1 MRPKH
6 LLLLALGAA
15 VLALSAPV
23 VRAGELDRAVALLE
37 AAEQKP
43 ELKSLEEAERLF
55 QSVCQGP
62 NRNAHCEYYLARVYL
77 AEYSY
82 WSQTSGDPDRADA
95 ALAQAEA
102 MGRQAVARRP
112 NDASVHVL
120 LGKIYQFKLAR
131 SPVSGMGQALL
142 SESPVLA
149 EYNRALELDPQNGE
163 AELGLG
169 VYYHFMPR
177 VLGGDA
183 HVARQHF
190 RRASKLMRSNPEP
203 LVWIAISYREEGRLT
218 DARQALTRALA
229 LDPQNAFALAEDE
242 RLRAAEKAAP

>member
-1 MRPKH
+1 MPRLRH
-6 LLLLALGAA
+6 IVALLILAF
-15 VLALSAPV
+15 ALPA
-23 VRAGELDRAVALLE
+23 RAGELDRAVALLE
-37 AAEQKP
+37 AAEKKP

-77 AEYSY
+77 AEYGL
-82 WSQTSGDPDRADA
+82 WSQTSGDSDRADA
-95 ALAQAEA
+95 ALARAEE
-102 MGRQAVARRP
+102 MGRKAAARRP
-112 NDASVHVL
+112 GDAQVHVL
-120 LGKIYQFKLAR
+120 LGKVYQFKLAR

-149 EYNRALELDPQNGE
+149 EYNRALELDPRNGE

-183 HVARQHF
+183 HLARKHF
-190 RRASKLMRSNPEP
+190 KNAARFMPGNPEP
-203 LVWIAISYREEGRLT
+203 LVWMAISFREEGRLT
-218 DARQALTRALA
+218 DARQSLNRALA
-229 LDPQNAFALAEDE
+229 LDPQNVFALAEDR
-242 RLRAAEKAAP
+242 RLQAAEKAAP